1 MAGIQTPICYYI
13 VRKYKTEEHSGI
25 ASTGGGIMT
34 SYINEYSVYKT
45 QNNTE
50 PEWARA
56 ERLAYCESL
65 MDARHEAG
73 IMDSLRTFFDRIFH

>member
-1 MAGIQTPICYYI
+1 
-13 VRKYKTEEHSGI
+13 
-25 ASTGGGIMT
+25 MT

-45 QNNTE
+45 QCNTE

-65 MDARHEAG
+65 MNARHEAG